1 MLYQLLASAIIGAV
15 LSGASIWKVQEW
27 RHGALEKDRVEQSLE
42 SQRIVA
48 KAQLAA
54 EARVSTAQNLAKV
67 REARLRTDA
76 ADSRN
81 ALGSL
86 RASTDAALRTA
97 NLSHAACLDR
107 AAALGRVFESCSAEY
122 GSLAERAGRH
132 ASDLQTLNDAW
143 PGKELEHP
151 ADKPDGAK
159 SQEPSGPG

>member
-107 AAALGRVFESCSAEY
+107 ADTLGKLFVTVAE
-122 GSLAERAGRH
+122 AGRGMAEKADRH
-132 ASDLQTLNDAW
+132 ANDVQTLMAAW
-143 PGKELEHP
+143 PTTPEK
-151 ADKPDGAK
+151 
-159 SQEPSGPG
+159 